1 MNQLQSHTES
11 LVANLQN
18 LENDIKAIKTKHP
31 HNYEN
36 VSSDEKMFKSATVL
50 NSDDLLAIFEF
61 LNVEPHCEHLKFYGK
76 EGALEIPAECKTRN
90 ESKTYCNRSNF
101 HAS

>member
-18 LENDIKAIKTKHP
+18 LENDVKAIKTKHP

-50 NSDDLLAIFEF
+50 N
-61 LNVEPHCEHLKFYGK
+61 
-76 EGALEIPAECKTRN
+76 
-90 ESKTYCNRSNF
+90 
-101 HAS
+101 